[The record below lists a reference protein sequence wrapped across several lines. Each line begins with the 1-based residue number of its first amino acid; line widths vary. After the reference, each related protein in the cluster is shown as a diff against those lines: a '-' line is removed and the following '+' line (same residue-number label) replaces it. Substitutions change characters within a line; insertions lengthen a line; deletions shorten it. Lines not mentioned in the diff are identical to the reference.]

1 MKKLVLLLLAICL
14 VNCVRAYDYPYLTF
28 QTSDGSRMSLSAT
41 SLVMSVGE
49 GNLIVTNSD
58 LSQIFVLSNLTKMY
72 FSTSAETTGVNS
84 VENEVGGEV
93 EVFTLSGL
101 SVGRFSGMKDA
112 QMHLPRGIY
121 VVKSSQGVHKI
132 AVK

>member
-1 MKKLVLLLLAICL
+1 MKKLALLLITVCL
-14 VNCVRAYDYPYLTF
+14 VGSARAFDYPYLTF
-28 QTSDGSRMSLSAT
+28 QTVDGVQTSVPVG

-72 FSTSAETTGVNS
+72 FSTSAAPTGVGS
-84 VENEVGGEV
+84 PVSDDSGDV
-93 EVFTLSGL
+93 EVFSTSGL
-101 SVGRFSGMKDA
+101 SIGRFSGIKDA

-121 VVKSSQGVHKI
+121 VVKTSHGVRKV